1 MGEKIAQHITT
12 QGDFG
17 HGLTYNDLLT
27 DATPDFQTFF
37 SEIGTA
43 PPPEKYAIEQLDSV
57 VTRLMPIKKYT

>member
-1 MGEKIAQHITT
+1 MWGEKVAQHITT

-37 SEIGTA
+37 QKLELTL
-43 PPPEKYAIEQLDSV
+43 PPKSV
-57 VTRLMPIKKYT
+57 LLNS